1 MSDVVTWQAPTPL
14 APSQRRVFEDLL
26 SYCLPG
32 DGRFWLEHTEP
43 GVKVRYVAA
52 PGHSTEATAVLLD
65 EAHARAALETA
76 RAPHVLYE
84 FDGPS
89 GSGAPPSDATWV
101 GPGLRVGGT
110 QLARLVRA
118 LDTLLLGLADEVG
131 AMERLVPHLVSWE
144 TLRRTGYTRN
154 FPQHLT
160 ACAVV
165 REDLRALDRLA
176 QAPDV
181 VAAAA
186 ELTPAPVALAPA
198 VCMNLFAGLADG
210 TLPAPITLTARGM
223 CGRYEAGAQ
232 AVATRLWSFDMR
244 ELVFVGDAAGAK
256 SFRDTMLNAVAD
268 LARDVGLPSTLTT
281 ASDPFFTS
289 ERADLL
295 GYQSALSLKHELRG
309 LPADGSSAVAV
320 TSVNLHKQHFGVE
333 FGITLPDGTPAHSA
347 CVGFGLDRWAEW
359 IHGHLGGDPDNWP
372 DVLRTAITTPGRRR
386 TNERS

>member
-1 MSDVVTWQAPTPL
+1 MSGDMVTWRAPAPL
-14 APSQRRVFEDLL
+14 APSQRRTFEDLL
-26 SYCLPG
+26 PYCLPG
-32 DGRFWLEHTEP
+32 DGGFSLEHTEP
-43 GVKVRYVAA
+43 GATVRYLAK
-52 PGHSTEATAVLLD
+52 PGHSTEVTAGLLD

-76 RAPHVLYE
+76 RPPHVLHE
-84 FDGPS
+84 FDGPA
-89 GSGAPPSDATWV
+89 GSGAPGSDATWV
-101 GPGLRVGGT
+101 GTGLRVGGSE
-110 QLARLVRA
+110 LARLVRA
-118 LDTLLLGLADEVG
+118 LDTVLLGLADDVG
-131 AMERLVPHLVSWE
+131 AAERLVPHLVSWE

-160 ACAVV
+160 TCAVV
-165 REDLRALDRLA
+165 REDLRSLDRFA
-176 QAPDV
+176 GAPDP

-210 TLPAPITLTARGM
+210 ALPAPTVLTARGM
-223 CGRYEAGAQ
+223 CGRYEVGAR

-244 ELVFVGDAAGAK
+244 ELVYVGNAAGAR
-256 SFRDTMLNAVAD
+256 SFRDAMLDAVTD

-309 LPADGSSAVAV
+309 QSADGSPAVAV
-320 TSVNLHKQHFGVE
+320 TSVNLHRQHFGLE

-359 IHGHLGGDPDNWP
+359 IHGHLGGDPDGWP
-372 DVLRTAITTPGRRR
+372 EVLRAAVRRPCR
-386 TNERS
+386 D

>member
-1 MSDVVTWQAPTPL
+1 MA
-14 APSQRRVFEDLL
+14 
-26 SYCLPG
+26 
-32 DGRFWLEHTEP
+32 
-43 GVKVRYVAA
+43 KVRYVAE

-76 RAPHVLYE
+76 RAPHVLLD
-84 FDGPS
+84 FDGRS
-89 GSGAPPSDATWV
+89 GSGAPGSDATWV
-101 GPGLRVGGT
+101 GPGLRVGGME
-110 QLARLVRA
+110 LARLVRA
-118 LDTLLLGLADEVG
+118 LDTVLLGLAEDVG
-131 AMERLVPHLVSWE
+131 ATERLVPHLVSWE

-165 REDLRALDRLA
+165 QENLRALDRFA
-176 QAPDV
+176 QAPDPV
-181 VAAAA
+181 TAAA

-210 TLPAPITLTARGM
+210 VLPAPTTFTARGM
-223 CGRYEAGAQ
+223 CGRYEVGAET
-232 AVATRLWSFDMR
+232 VATRLWSFDMR

-256 SFRDTMLNAVAD
+256 SFRDTMLDAVAD
-268 LARDVGLPSTLTT
+268 LARDVGLPCTLTT

-295 GYQSALSLKHELRG
+295 GYQSAFSLKHELRG
-309 LPADGSSAVAV
+309 VPADGSSAVAV
-320 TSVNLHKQHFGVE
+320 TSVNLHKQHFGLE

-372 DVLRTAITTPGRRR
+372 DVLRAAVTSPGPRR
-386 TNERS
+386 TKEGNDQCARRTRSR